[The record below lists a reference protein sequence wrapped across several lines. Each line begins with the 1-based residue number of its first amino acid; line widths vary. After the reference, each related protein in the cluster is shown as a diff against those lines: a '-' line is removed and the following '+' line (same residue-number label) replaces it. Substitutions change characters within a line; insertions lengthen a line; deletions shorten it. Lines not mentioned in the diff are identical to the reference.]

1 MFDKINN
8 EKAYYEKRMILG
20 LVVTFLAFILY
31 IPLAMAIGP
40 IGFFIVAVPFLGG
53 AIYSGKN
60 SKKIKEISNGF
71 KQKYVEEELKK
82 VFPSSIY
89 KPYDGFKEKEV
100 AYSNLLHE
108 QDRYY
113 SEDMIIGD
121 FDGVNF
127 RCSDVKQQDVRSSGK
142 STTVVTVFQGRFYEF
157 DFHKPFKYDLLVVQP
172 LHFRPFSGFSKV
184 KTESIDFN
192 SELKI
197 YARDEQEAFY
207 ILTPDF
213 MEKLRYLDD
222 KYSNKIIFSFKDNKL
237 FIAIDNRKDYFDIK
251 PFKPVDESLISSY
264 KEEFEDIKSFI
275 VLLNLNST
283 LFK

>member
-20 LVVTFLAFILY
+20 FVVTFLAFVLY
-31 IPLAMAIGP
+31 IPIAMTLGP
-40 IGFFIVAVPFLGG
+40 IGFFITAVPFLGG
-53 AIYSGKN
+53 ALYAGRN

-71 KQKYVEEELKK
+71 KQKYVAEELVK
-82 VFPSSIY
+82 VFPNSVY
-89 KPYDGFKEKEV
+89 KPHDGFKEKEV

-113 SEDMIIGD
+113 SEDMILGD

-172 LHFRPFSGFSKV
+172 MNFRPFSGFIKV

-192 SELKI
+192 TELKI

-213 MEKLRYLDD
+213 MEKLRYLDN

-237 FIAIDNRKDYFDIK
+237 FIAIDNRKDYFDIR
-251 PFKPVDESLISSY
+251 PFKPVDQSLISSF
-264 KEEFEDIKSFI
+264 KEEFEDVKNFI

>member
-1 MFDKINN
+1 MFDKINS

-20 LVVTFLAFILY
+20 LVVTALAFVSY
-31 IPLAMAIGP
+31 IPLAVAIGP

-53 AIYSGKN
+53 AFYSSKN

-82 VFPSSIY
+82 VFPSSVY
-89 KPYDGFKEKEV
+89 KPFDGFKEKEV
-100 AYSNLLHE
+100 VYSNLLHE

-113 SEDMIIGD
+113 SEDMILGD

-127 RCSDVKQQDVRSSGK
+127 RCSDVKQQDVRSNGK

-172 LHFRPFSGFSKV
+172 LHFRPFSGFTKV

-222 KYSNKIIFSFKDNKL
+222 KYFNKIIFSFKDNKL

-251 PFKPVDESLISSY
+251 PFKPVDETLISSY
-264 KEEFEDIKSFI
+264 KEEFEDIKNFI
-275 VLLNLNST
+275 LLLNLNST